1 MTTIKKIFNKLHNAN
16 KPKINLSLANDL
28 AVTADV
34 LETEE
39 GRLQYFEQMLD
50 EAKNDLEKA
59 EQNYE
64 EVQEDT
70 LTQKDDTVR
79 ELNEANKI
87 LEKAEKLAKEL
98 GVDPDDIPDYSMLKD
113 RIILTE
119 KTVIMIQDLLRR

>member
-1 MTTIKKIFNKLHNAN
+1 MTTIKKIFNKLHNAD

-28 AVTADV
+28 SIAADV

-39 GRLQYFEQMLD
+39 GRLQFFESLLD

-59 EQNYE
+59 EQNFE
-64 EVQEDT
+64 EVQEDS

-79 ELNEANKI
+79 EISEANKI
-87 LEKAEKLAKEL
+87 LEKAEKLANEL
-98 GVDPDDIPDYSMLKD
+98 GVNPDDIPDYSMLKD

-119 KTVIMIQDLLRR
+119 KTVIMIQDLLRQ